1 MEGDNVII
9 IHAHIGKVKKFRSI
23 VKSCFFRKDRGQA
36 KCLVFQVKVHPP
48 GTLALP
54 FVDLRRR

>member
-9 IHAHIGKVKKFRSI
+9 IHAHIGKVKNFRSI
-23 VKSCFFRKDRGQA
+23 VKTRFFRKVLGQA
-36 KCLVFQVKVHPP
+36 KFLAFQVKVHPP
-48 GTLALP
+48 GTFALP